1 MFDLKSEECFKKVS
15 NAGLELEEDLVF
27 RYILRYGSSAEQY
40 KYLTPKRNHP
50 LLDFFEYVLPEEFE
64 LFKKNIKEP
73 NKEEKEILYNYYIGT
88 KKSWILNT
96 KLRKGKELTS
106 QEQKVFNILKNI
118 CYENRCGKHCILK
131 RFVDLNF
138 LSQYDITFDKYDE
151 NSARKAL
158 KKIKDN
164 LVYNTD
170 IVRIEKGFMSASYE
184 KNGFSDREVLLLLYT
199 PCGIRMYVT
208 DNDAE
213 TEVIF
218 LNGMRYYF
226 VDAYLEQVT
235 YCDINYYRIVLCCL
249 MLGEK

>member
-1 MFDLKSEECFKKVS
+1 MFNLKKDECDKKVI
-15 NAGLELEEDLVF
+15 NAGLNLNEDLLF
-27 RYILRYGSSAEQY
+27 RYILRYGSSADQY
-40 KYLTPKRNHP
+40 KHLTPKRNHP

-106 QEQKVFNILKNI
+106 QEQKVFNILKVI
-118 CYENRCGKHCILK
+118 CYENRCGKNCILK
-131 RFVDLNF
+131 RMVDLNF

-151 NSARKAL
+151 NSARRAL
-158 KKIKDN
+158 EKIKNN
-164 LVYNTD
+164 LIYNK
-170 IVRIEKGFMSASYE
+170 VRTEKGFMSASYG
-184 KNGFSDREVLLLLYT
+184 KNGFSDREILLLLYT

-218 LNGMRYYF
+218 QNGMNYYF
-226 VDAYLEQVT
+226 IDAYLEKVT
-235 YCDINYYRIVLCCL
+235 DNDISFYRIVLCCL
-249 MLGEK
+249 MLGAD